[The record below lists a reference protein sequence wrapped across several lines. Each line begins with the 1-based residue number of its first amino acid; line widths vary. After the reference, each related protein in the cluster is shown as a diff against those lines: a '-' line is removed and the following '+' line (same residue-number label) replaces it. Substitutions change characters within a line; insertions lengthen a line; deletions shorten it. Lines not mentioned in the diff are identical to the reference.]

1 MAKLR
6 IEDIIF
12 WILVLTVIAVAIWL
26 AFGSPD
32 FQSSLLMIIIFVAGS
47 EILLWRALFSLDRKT
62 AVGFERVKSDLDKVD
77 NKLGNIESLIKRIET
92 RLIGR
97 KR

>member
-1 MAKLR
+1 MVKLK

-32 FQSSLLMIIIFVAGS
+32 FQSNLLMIIIFVAGS

-77 NKLGNIESLIKRIET
+77 NKLGNIESSIKRIET
-92 RLIGR
+92 GLVRR
-97 KR
+97 KA